1 MEEINNAIEVL
12 KRERK
17 STTNDIC
24 GLDDNVNIS
33 GETEDYKQGSLA
45 GIEKALLEIDIK
57 FS

>member
-1 MEEINNAIEVL
+1 MEEINNVIEVL

-24 GLDDNVNIS
+24 GLDENVNIS
-33 GETEDYKQGSLA
+33 GETEDYKQGYLA